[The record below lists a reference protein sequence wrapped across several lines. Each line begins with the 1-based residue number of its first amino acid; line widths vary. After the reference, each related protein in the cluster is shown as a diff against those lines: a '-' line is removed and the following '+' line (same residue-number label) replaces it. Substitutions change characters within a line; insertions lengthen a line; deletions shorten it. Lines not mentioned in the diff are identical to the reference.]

1 MEFCDA
7 IPRRVARISLT
18 RVTPLARSIAA
29 ALTAA
34 TTAVLCL
41 PLTALAANGEDTPLA
56 LEPAGA
62 EAAEAATGTGSGVL
76 RTIVGLAIVIGVIY
90 GITWVLKS
98 IKKAREAQASGT
110 ALDSLATL
118 PLGPNRSLHL
128 VRAGDVVVL
137 LGVGE
142 SGVTP
147 IRTYHEEEA
156 RALGLVSAEPQP
168 ASRAAIAT
176 GRPGLSGEVL
186 PALAAS
192 SGSAGGSFL
201 GRAVDGLRR
210 RTVIR

>member
-1 MEFCDA
+1 MSRSSF
-7 IPRRVARISLT
+7 T
-18 RVTPLARSIAA
+18 RHIASA
-29 ALTAA
+29 TTAA
-34 TTAVLCL
+34 TTVVLCL
-41 PLTALAANGEDTPLA
+41 PPAAFAANGEDTPLA
-56 LEPAGA
+56 LESAGA
-62 EAAEAATGTGSGVL
+62 KATESSAGGAGVL
-76 RTIVGLAIVIGVIY
+76 RTIVGLAVVIGVIY
-90 GITWVLKS
+90 GVTWLLKS

-156 RALGLVSAEPQP
+156 RALGLIAAEEALAP
-168 ASRAAIAT
+168 RLRLDE
-176 GRPGLSGEVL
+176 GRPVLSGQVL
-186 PALAAS
+186 PALAA
-192 SGSAGGSFL
+192 AGGSRI
-201 GRAVDGLRR
+201 GKAVDGLRR

>member
-1 MEFCDA
+1 MSRAFS
-7 IPRRVARISLT
+7 PSRL
-18 RVTPLARSIAA
+18 IASA
-29 ALTAA
+29 ATAA
-34 TTAVLCL
+34 TTAVLLL
-41 PLTALAANGEDTPLA
+41 PLSALAANGEDTPLT
-56 LEPAGA
+56 LESPDAKAVGSGAGA
-62 EAAEAATGTGSGVL
+62 GSGVL

-90 GITWVLKS
+90 GVTWVLKS
-98 IKKAREAQASGT
+98 VKRAREAQASGT

-156 RALGLVSAEPQP
+156 RALGLIAAEALP
-168 ASRAAIAT
+168 APKPAALS
-176 GRPGLSGEVL
+176 GRPVLSGQVL
-186 PALAAS
+186 PALAPAS
-192 SGSAGGSFL
+192 GAATGSRIGK
-201 GRAVDGLRR
+201 AVDGLRR

>member
-1 MEFCDA
+1 LSRA
-7 IPRRVARISLT
+7 SL
-18 RVTPLARSIAA
+18 PSLIAA
-29 ALTAA
+29 ATTAA
-34 TTAVLCL
+34 TTALLCL
-41 PLTALAANGEDTPLA
+41 PAAALAADGEDTPLA

-62 EAAEAATGTGSGVL
+62 KAAEAAGGSGSGLL
-76 RTIVGLAIVIGVIY
+76 RTIVGLAIVIAVIY
-90 GITWVLKS
+90 GVTWVLKS
-98 IKKAREAQASGT
+98 IKRAREAQASGT

-156 RALGLVSAEPQP
+156 RALGLVGFAAP
-168 ASRAAIAT
+168 AAPRPAT
-176 GRPGLSGEVL
+176 GATRPPVAGQVL
-186 PALAAS
+186 PALTPAA
-192 SGSAGGSFL
+192 GPAGGSRL

>member
-1 MEFCDA
+1 MSRAAF
-7 IPRRVARISLT
+7 PFRT
-18 RVTPLARSIAA
+18 LAA
-29 ALTAA
+29 AA
-34 TTAVLCL
+34 TTATTLALSL
-41 PLTALAANGEDTPLA
+41 PLSAFAADDEDTPLA
-56 LEPAGA
+56 LEAAGA
-62 EAAEAATGTGSGVL
+62 KAAESGSSTGSGVL

-90 GITWVLKS
+90 GVTWVLKS
-98 IKKAREAQASGT
+98 IRKAREAQASGT

-156 RALGLVSAEPQP
+156 RALGLVTSEPALP
-168 ASRAAIAT
+168 KAVAR
-176 GRPGLSGEVL
+176 GGLSGQVL
-186 PALAAS
+186 PALPSVAGA
-192 SGSAGGSFL
+192 AGGSRL

>member
-1 MEFCDA
+1 MSRA
-7 IPRRVARISLT
+7 SLPSLIAVAT
-18 RVTPLARSIAA
+18 
-29 ALTAA
+29 TAA

-41 PLTALAANGEDTPLA
+41 PVAALAADGENTPLA
-56 LEPAGA
+56 LESAGA
-62 EAAEAATGTGSGVL
+62 KAAGSASGTGSGLL
-76 RTIVGLAIVIGVIY
+76 RTIVGLTVVIGVIY
-90 GITWVLKS
+90 GVTWILKS

-156 RALGLVSAEPQP
+156 RALGLIEAAPRP
-168 ASRAAIAT
+168 ALTS
-176 GRPGLSGEVL
+176 GLSGQVL
-186 PALAAS
+186 PALAP
-192 SGSAGGSFL
+192 GSEGGSRL